1 MSDFSKEVEKSVLI
15 LKDFLKDL
23 QSFKV
28 GNALEVLGSS
38 DDLMKVD
45 DARVAIGLMVKRAEL
60 KKEVKSSNELQDPYS
75 SSIDEFLM
83 EKNGKSAQEN
93 AEDELEDQTGV
104 ITKDPE
110 DKGLAQDPQENLED
124 AVDEEADTILDDLKA
139 QQQDLANKIEDMQKK
154 SESYIE
160 SSLKLLAC
168 QIESRGYKNIASSF
182 HKLSK

>member
-15 LKDFLKDL
+15 LKDFLKDVQPVKVNKAL
-23 QSFKV
+23 QVLLAYYAYK
-28 GNALEVLGSS
+28 LE
-38 DDLMKVD
+38 
-45 DARVAIGLMVKRAEL
+45 DAPTL

-93 AEDELEDQTGV
+93 AEDELQDQTGV
-104 ITKDPE
+104 SAKEPE
-110 DKGLAQDPQENLED
+110 DSGLAQDPQETLED
-124 AVDEEADTILDDLKA
+124 AVDEEADTS
-139 QQQDLANKIEDMQKK
+139 MQKK

-160 SSLKLLAC
+160 SSLKVLAC

>member
-15 LKDFLKDL
+15 LKDFLKDVQPVKVNKAL
-23 QSFKV
+23 QVLLAYYAYK
-28 GNALEVLGSS
+28 LE
-38 DDLMKVD
+38 
-45 DARVAIGLMVKRAEL
+45 DAPTL

-93 AEDELEDQTGV
+93 AEDELQDQTGV
-104 ITKDPE
+104 SAKEPE
-110 DKGLAQDPQENLED
+110 DSGLAQDPQETLED
-124 AVDEEADTILDDLKA
+124 AVDEEADTSLDDLKA

-160 SSLKLLAC
+160 SSLKVLAC